1 MTAEEKAKLAEFVAG
16 LTIDE
21 RIRLVDILER
31 KDV

>member
-1 MTAEEKAKLAEFVAG
+1 MTPEEKAKLEEFVAG